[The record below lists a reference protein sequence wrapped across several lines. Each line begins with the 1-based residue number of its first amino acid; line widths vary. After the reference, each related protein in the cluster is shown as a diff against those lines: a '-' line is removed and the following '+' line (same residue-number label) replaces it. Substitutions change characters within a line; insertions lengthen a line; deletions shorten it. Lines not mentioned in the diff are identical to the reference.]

1 MKIIQRKRKEGSKK
15 GRKEG
20 RKEKRKQKRQIKKG
34 RRKEGRKEGR
44 REDSLA
50 DDLIGGCVHQRRKHI
65 CRSVK
70 YEKKR
75 TRTVRHKAILY
86 VWIFDW
92 WIWMFTSWTSECKTT
107 KDKDT
112 FVYMFGCVCMYV
124 YIHKCTHMYAC
135 VCVEE
140 AW

>member
-1 MKIIQRKRKEGSKK
+1 M
-15 GRKEG
+15 KEG
-20 RKEKRKQKRQIKKG
+20 RKEAKKG
-34 RRKEGRKEGR
+34 NKERTRERRKEGR

-86 VWIFDW
+86 
-92 WIWMFTSWTSECKTT
+92 M
-107 KDKDT
+107 
-112 FVYMFGCVCMYV
+112 
-124 YIHKCTHMYAC
+124 
-135 VCVEE
+135 
-140 AW
+140 